1 LKASKKALL
10 HSLVLWLLCTPL
22 KGGIF
27 ALGDELM
34 VSLKDAS
41 KPGDVAQLKVRM
53 TSKRT

>member
-1 LKASKKALL
+1 
-10 HSLVLWLLCTPL
+10 VLWLLCTPL
-22 KGGIF
+22 KTGIF

>member
-1 LKASKKALL
+1 
-10 HSLVLWLLCTPL
+10 VLWLLCTPL
-22 KGGIF
+22 KTGIF

-41 KPGDVAQLKVRM
+41 KPGDVAQSKVRM